1 MTGTSGEPTAPRAHE
16 SADSPGV
23 WSCPQSHLTRRRR
36 SPGGG
41 GSMVIGDARCGGP
54 RSRIHDGHGTDDRGC
69 STFPRLTSTCIF
81 AYVWLPTVLAR
92 APGSVP
98 PLRAPPPLS
107 RRRRTGAGRTQRSY
121 ECPLPG
127 HTAPETR
134 PPFGAAEGSRVRRR
148 DRGDFG
154 IGFHCCLDVQR
165 VTQDD
170 HGAQQGRLARIQ
182 AARILRRVRPVDAD
196 IQRLAEAC
204 DRRQRQACD
213 QVGERRL
220 LVLCRILG
228 LNRGS
233 RNPRPSGMTLSPMPT
248 PPNCGPAGSTRVVR
262 ADVVGWRQAGS
273 SSVLGSLEDPA

>member
-1 MTGTSGEPTAPRAHE
+1 MCG
-16 SADSPGV
+16 
-23 WSCPQSHLTRRRR
+23 CPQSWPGRLAPSLRCARRRR
-36 SPGGG
+36 YHGVAALVQVGRSGRTR
-41 GSMVIGDARCGGP
+41 ARC
-54 RSRIHDGHGTDDRGC
+54 RAIR
-69 STFPRLTSTCIF
+69 RLRHVRHS
-81 AYVWLPTVLAR
+81 
-92 APGSVP
+92 
-98 PLRAPPPLS
+98 
-107 RRRRTGAGRTQRSY
+107 
-121 ECPLPG
+121 
-127 HTAPETR
+127 
-134 PPFGAAEGSRVRRR
+134 VRRK
-148 DRGDFG
+148 DPGLGVEIEGTFG

-182 AARILRRVRPVDAD
+182 AVRILRRLRPVDAD

-262 ADVVGWRQAGS
+262 ADVVGWWQAGS